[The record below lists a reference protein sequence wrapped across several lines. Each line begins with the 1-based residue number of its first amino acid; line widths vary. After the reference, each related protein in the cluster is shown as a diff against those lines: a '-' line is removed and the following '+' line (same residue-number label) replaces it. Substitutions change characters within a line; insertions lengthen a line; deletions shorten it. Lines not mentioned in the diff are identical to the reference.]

1 MFGTIISTD
10 ELERHLGDE
19 GWVAVDIRSKQGV
32 RENGERAY
40 AESHVPGALYANLDR
55 DLSGPHV
62 PGETGR
68 HPLPVVEVFVGTLS
82 RLGIDSSTQVVVY
95 DDMYGAYAARLW
107 WMLRWL
113 GHDAVAVL
121 DGGWQK
127 WISEGRQTDS
137 CFPSPG
143 RTKFEPEVRSE
154 MIADVVEVER
164 NRRDESR
171 ALIDARTAERFCGEN
186 EILDPKAGH
195 IPGAIS
201 MQYSDNLTDT
211 GVFRSPDALRAR
223 FSAVAKPGEKGAIC
237 YCGSGVTAAH
247 NILAMVMAG
256 LDEPRLYVGSW
267 SHWITDSSR
276 PIA

>member
-32 RENGERAY
+32 PENGERAY
-40 AESHVPGALYANLDR
+40 AESHVPGAVYANLDR
-55 DLSGPHV
+55 DLAGPHV

-137 CFPSPG
+137 CFPCPG

>member
-32 RENGERAY
+32 PENGERAY
-40 AESHVPGALYANLDR
+40 AESHVPGAVYANLDR
-55 DLSGPHV
+55 DLAGPHV

-143 RTKFEPEVRSE
+143 RTRFEPEVRSE

>member
-32 RENGERAY
+32 PENGERAY

-68 HPLPVVEVFVGTLS
+68 HPLPDVEVFVGTLS
-82 RLGIDSSTQVVVY
+82 HLGIDSSTQVVVY